1 MTTVQACLD
10 DAATAL
16 PSSVAAEGHEVAE
29 AARRPHCLRL
39 LIEHCQLTP

>member
-10 DAATAL
+10 NAATAL
-16 PSSVAAEGHEVAE
+16 PRGVAAEGHEVAVP
-29 AARRPHCLRL
+29 RLLDCLRP